1 MTISALSVHLKLNLK
16 EGLVKTESQ
25 YAAVNLCKEFGMQQ
39 QQFLMVVDFI
49 PQITESSGIL

>member
-16 EGLVKTESQ
+16 EVLAKIESQ

-39 QQFLMVVDFI
+39 QQYLMVVGFI
-49 PQITESSGIL
+49 PQTTESSGIL